1 MNIDVENTISNILDE
16 INHIE
21 VNDKYFKVYEDV
33 KNEEL
38 KILFSALHHIL
49 TEEFKLMNHKL
60 PANDSDEY
68 FWAENSRNLIS
79 CIDNIEQLYN
89 SLNNTSLSFK
99 IDNYYKNI
107 LEDCKVFL
115 RKYKGSTIPK
125 GMKKIN
131 IYSKKKIFVLESL
144 IEVEYQN
151 VDRHTPIKSIGE
163 GSYAKVF
170 KYKDLMYNKHFAIK
184 KAKKNLSA
192 KELERFKVEYESL
205 KKLDS
210 PYIIEVYKY
219 DNQKNLFY
227 MECMDMNL
235 LDYIQKENTNLSIVN
250 RKKIVK
256 QIIKGFSYIHSKGM
270 LHRDISPKNILIK
283 KYNDGTVIVKISDF
297 GLVKVDDSILTSVNT
312 KFKGAF
318 NDPGLMHNFI
328 EYSKNHE
335 IYSLTFLIYFVM
347 TGKITMKET
356 QNSEFNKFISIGTN
370 SDETKRFKNIYLL
383 EKEFLR
389 IKFQ

>member
-131 IYSKKKIFVLESL
+131 IYSKKKDICS
-144 IEVEYQN
+144 
-151 VDRHTPIKSIGE
+151 RKP
-163 GSYAKVF
+163 
-170 KYKDLMYNKHFAIK
+170 
-184 KAKKNLSA
+184 
-192 KELERFKVEYESL
+192 
-205 KKLDS
+205 
-210 PYIIEVYKY
+210 
-219 DNQKNLFY
+219 
-227 MECMDMNL
+227 
-235 LDYIQKENTNLSIVN
+235 N
-250 RKKIVK
+250 R
-256 QIIKGFSYIHSKGM
+256 S
-270 LHRDISPKNILIK
+270 
-283 KYNDGTVIVKISDF
+283 
-297 GLVKVDDSILTSVNT
+297 
-312 KFKGAF
+312 
-318 NDPGLMHNFI
+318 
-328 EYSKNHE
+328 
-335 IYSLTFLIYFVM
+335 
-347 TGKITMKET
+347 
-356 QNSEFNKFISIGTN
+356 
-370 SDETKRFKNIYLL
+370 
-383 EKEFLR
+383 
-389 IKFQ
+389 